1 MHATPHKPTNGAA
14 YKPTGTGYRPA
25 APVNAAAQT
34 ATRPAVQIAS
44 QPASHPVP
52 AVVPPQAAAPAPTA
66 QRFQPPAFL
75 IPDSYEAIE
84 KLASKICAAGWV
96 PKSYLTKEGKPNQPM
111 VEVGIMHGLMVG
123 LPPLA
128 ALQSIA
134 VINGMPSVWG
144 DGMLAL
150 CRDSGLMEDH
160 REWFEGEGD
169 GLTAYCEVRRRGAP
183 TPMLGK
189 FSYGM
194 AKRAGLTSKT
204 GPWTAYP
211 ARMMQMRARAFA
223 LRDIFA
229 DVLKGLRCA
238 EEVIDGG
245 DLVVQPDGSFAAAPP
260 PARPTREQFTSG
272 ANAPTIDAEPEPT
285 AAVVEEDAPVWPMI
299 DPFGEVVREYTHA
312 GPWLDD
318 FRLLLERNADAAA
331 TIIEH
336 NEAVMLEV
344 AERVEGGDETVAW
357 IRNTYLGESAATT
370 GETGPEGAA
379 VEPGEVTEVDE
390 WQEEYDALSQG
401 LGAATDRIELD
412 SFLDDTERRVEAM
425 CKARP
430 DLLQPWSDA
439 VERRIKALTPPQL
452 ARTRGKQTPPTAGDG
467 GSLI

>member
-1 MHATPHKPTNGAA
+1 MQPTTQSRTAGSNGVG
-14 YKPTGTGYRPA
+14 YKPAMPNGGGRPIP
-25 APVNAAAQT
+25 PVNAAATTPPRQ
-34 ATRPAVQIAS
+34 AMQMAS
-44 QPASHPVP
+44 QPASHPLP
-52 AVVPPQAAAPAPTA
+52 AVAQPLPAPAA

-84 KLASKICAAGWV
+84 RLADKICAAGWV
-96 PKSYLTKEGKPNQPM
+96 PKSYLDKNNGYKPNKAM

-150 CRDSGLMEDH
+150 VRDSGMMEDH
-160 REWFEGEGD
+160 REWYEGEGED
-169 GLTAYCEVRRRGAP
+169 LTAFCEVRRRGAP

-194 AKRAGLTSKT
+194 AKRAGLTKKE
-204 GPWTAYP
+204 GPWIAYP

-223 LRDIFA
+223 LRDAFA
-229 DVLKGLRCA
+229 DILKGLRCA

-260 PARPTREQFTSG
+260 PPRPTRDQFTSG
-272 ANAPTIDAEPEPT
+272 ANAPTIENEEPEEPK
-285 AAVVEEDAPVWPMI
+285 PNWPMI
-299 DPFGEVVREYTHA
+299 DQFGEVSREYDHA

-318 FRLLLERNADAAA
+318 FRLLLERNPDHAAA
-331 TIIEH
+331 IIEH

-344 AERVEGGDETVAW
+344 AEHVEGGPDTVEW
-357 IRNTYLGESAATT
+357 VRKTYLGEAMQG
-370 GETGPEGAA
+370 GE
-379 VEPGEVTEVDE
+379 EPGADEAGEDQGGGPEVDE
-390 WQEEYDALSQG
+390 WLEEHGDLSRG
-401 LGAATDRIELD
+401 LAAVTDRIELD
-412 SFLDDTERRVEAM
+412 SFLDETERRVEAM

-439 VERRIKALTPPQL
+439 VEARIKDLTP
-452 ARTRGKQTPPTAGDG
+452 KQPAPRKRQAPPTAGDG